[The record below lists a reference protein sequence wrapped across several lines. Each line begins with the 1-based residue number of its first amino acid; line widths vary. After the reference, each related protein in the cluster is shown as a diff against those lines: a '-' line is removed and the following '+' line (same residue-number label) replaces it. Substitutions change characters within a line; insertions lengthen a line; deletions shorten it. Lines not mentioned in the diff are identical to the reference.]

1 MIIVDWP
8 HLVRTRG
15 FQVAKHIAPAV
26 SCTVRALFSAEHNEQ
41 NKQTNRTFR
50 VSFPEKKK

>member
-1 MIIVDWP
+1 MIIADWP

-15 FQVAKHIAPAV
+15 FQVAKHIAPEV

-41 NKQTNRTFR
+41 KQTNRTFR
-50 VSFPEKKK
+50 VPFPEKKK